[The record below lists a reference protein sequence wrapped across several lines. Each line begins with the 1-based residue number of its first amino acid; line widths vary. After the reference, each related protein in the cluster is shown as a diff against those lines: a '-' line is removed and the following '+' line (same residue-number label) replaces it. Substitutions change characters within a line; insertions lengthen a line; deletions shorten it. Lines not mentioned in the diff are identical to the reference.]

1 MSSHKCYSFFCRFS
15 KQAIIFIILFFSS
28 CQPAQESK
36 PSDKISPHEREW
48 LTQFFSDIML
58 CQQGIY
64 TLWGAHKP
72 ITIIPVENYS
82 EEEMKAI
89 YDSHMKKKTVKRF

>member
-1 MSSHKCYSFFCRFS
+1 MVL
-15 KQAIIFIILFFSS
+15 AIIPLMFSS
-28 CQPAQESK
+28 CQPTQESK
-36 PSDKISPHEREW
+36 SSDKISPHEREW

-58 CQQGIY
+58 FQQGIY

-72 ITIIPVENYS
+72 ITIIPVGNYS

-89 YDSHMKKKTVKRF
+89 YDALPEEEKKQ